1 MKENF
6 ENSPENILQN
16 IADDLST
23 ITGTCTEIKESQLNC
38 ATADD
43 LKEYAEKVENV
54 LKEGVIPAV
63 NKVNELI
70 KNPPTYNIE
79 MKTDGLAENIKNGL
93 SEAVKAD
100 LYKCVDKVIKDGI
113 SSTYAQSV
121 SYLKNAV
128 NDLRYEVNRIISGH
142 WWLAMPKWAK
152 ITAIVSVLAAI
163 VFASG
168 FFYMVSENQKY
179 QKVEWLYRY
188 ERMSYNADGIR
199 DMMLREE
206 AMMVGT
212 KQEQDSIKAL
222 TVQLERRKHAE
233 RTHVYFRP
241 SDSWTPESKSIW

>member
-16 IADDLST
+16 IAEDLST

-43 LKEYAEKVENV
+43 LKEYAEKVENI
-54 LKEGVIPAV
+54 LQEGIIPAV

-70 KNPPTYNIE
+70 KNPPIYNVE

-100 LYKCVDKVIKDGI
+100 LYKSVDKVIKDGI
-113 SSTYAQSV
+113 SATYAQSV

-163 VFASG
+163 GFAIG

-188 ERMSYNADGIR
+188 ERMSYNAEGIR

-206 AMMVGT
+206 AMMVGS
-212 KQEQDSIKAL
+212 KQEQDSIKTL

>member
-1 MKENF
+1 MSSARHSTETKTVIPSRHHHGNRRR
-6 ENSPENILQN
+6 PERVCRKSREHTPGGCNPGSQQGERT
-16 IADDLST
+16 D
-23 ITGTCTEIKESQLNC
+23 KES
-38 ATADD
+38 
-43 LKEYAEKVENV
+43 
-54 LKEGVIPAV
+54 
-63 NKVNELI
+63 
-70 KNPPTYNIE
+70 TYLQYE

-100 LYKCVDKVIKDGI
+100 LYKSVDKVIKDGI

-128 NDLRYEVNRIISGH
+128 NDLRYEVNRVISGH

-163 VFASG
+163 GFAIG
-168 FFYMVSENQKY
+168 FFYMVSENKKY

-188 ERMSYNADGIR
+188 ERVSYDADGIR
-199 DMMLREE
+199 NMMLREE

-212 KQEQDSIKAL
+212 HQEQDSIKAI
-222 TVQLERRKHAE
+222 TIRLERRKNAE

>member
-23 ITGTCTEIKESQLNC
+23 ITGTCTEIKETQLNC
-38 ATADD
+38 ATTND
-43 LKEYAEKVENV
+43 LKECAEKVENI
-54 LKEGVIPAV
+54 LQEGVIPAV

-100 LYKCVDKVIKDGI
+100 LYKSVDKVIKDGI

-152 ITAIVSVLAAI
+152 IAAIVSVLAAI
-163 VFASG
+163 GFAIG
-168 FFYMVSENQKY
+168 FFYMVSE
-179 QKVEWLYRY
+179 
-188 ERMSYNADGIR
+188 I
-199 DMMLREE
+199 
-206 AMMVGT
+206 
-212 KQEQDSIKAL
+212 
-222 TVQLERRKHAE
+222 
-233 RTHVYFRP
+233 
-241 SDSWTPESKSIW
+241 PESRVALSLRAHELQCRRYQGYDAPRRSDDGWLQAGTGQHQGFDRPA